1 MITVGEIFSFS
12 SNVFGPV
19 KLACLLIQ
27 EKSNLVDSA
36 EWSLVNLNNKYE
48 ENQPEAHTTN
58 YDLEV
63 QNEVLGVGCHDI
75 CMLNVT
81 AERNAKALEVK
92 VFKTS
97 FDI

>member
-1 MITVGEIFSFS
+1 M
-12 SNVFGPV
+12 FGAV
-19 KLACLLIQ
+19 KLACLLTQ

-63 QNEVLGVGCHDI
+63 QNEVLGVGCHDMHVE
-75 CMLNVT
+75 CHCGKKCKGFRGQSL
-81 AERNAKALEVK
+81 
-92 VFKTS
+92 
-97 FDI
+97 